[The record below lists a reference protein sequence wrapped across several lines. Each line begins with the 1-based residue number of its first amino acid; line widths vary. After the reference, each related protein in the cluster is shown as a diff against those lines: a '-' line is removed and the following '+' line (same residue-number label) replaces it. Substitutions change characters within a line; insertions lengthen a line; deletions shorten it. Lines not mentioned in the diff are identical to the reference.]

1 VRRNTFGKAV
11 AAPTDKR
18 GFVMSELVRPA
29 LARAGM
35 VYGHGGGYPQG
46 RPHGF
51 TRVSNHHAHPL
62 RVETPPVDSES
73 RKGVPTMTQ
82 AIPLVRAVAP
92 ITASRRAALHPSAP
106 DTTDPQ
112 RIALYAAAEDA
123 LILAL
128 SMLRDPTGTAADL
141 QRATGRVIRAAT
153 LLKRACA
160 AQAQGGAA

>member
-1 VRRNTFGKAV
+1 
-11 AAPTDKR
+11 
-18 GFVMSELVRPA
+18 
-29 LARAGM
+29 
-35 VYGHGGGYPQG
+35 
-46 RPHGF
+46 
-51 TRVSNHHAHPL
+51 
-62 RVETPPVDSES
+62 
-73 RKGVPTMTQ
+73 MTQ